1 MMRFLTLIEVLAL
14 HRRVIEQSGGAFGI
28 RDIGLLESAIAQPRM
43 TFGGEDLYPSLL
55 EKAAALW
62 FSIIM
67 SHPFVDGNKRTG
79 HAATET
85 FLVLNGIEIN
95 ASVDEQERV
104 VLAIASGEL
113 GREAFVEWLQ
123 QHTTPANNSNAADG

>member
-1 MMRFLTLIEVLAL
+1 MRFLTLIEVLEL

-43 TFGGEDLYPSLL
+43 TFDGEDLHPSLL
-55 EKAAALW
+55 EKAAALG

-67 SHPFVDGNKRTG
+67 NHPFVDGNKRTG
-79 HAATET
+79 HAATEI
-85 FLVLNGIEIN
+85 FLVLNGVEIN
-95 ASVDEQERV
+95 GSVDEQERV
-104 VLAIASGEL
+104 VLAIASGKL

-123 QHTTPANNSNAADG
+123 QHTIAR

>member
-1 MMRFLTLIEVLAL
+1 MIRFLTLIEVLEL
-14 HRRVIEQSGGAFGI
+14 HRQIIEQSGGAFGI

-55 EKAAALW
+55 EKAAALG

-67 SHPFVDGNKRTG
+67 NHPFVDGNKRIG
-79 HAATET
+79 HAATEI
-85 FLVLNGIEIN
+85 FLVLNGMEIN
-95 ASVDEQERV
+95 ASVDEQERM

-113 GREAFVEWLQ
+113 RGCLKSR
-123 QHTTPANNSNAADG
+123 S

>member
-1 MMRFLTLIEVLAL
+1 MRFLTLIEVLKV

-28 RDIGLLESAIAQPRM
+28 RDVGLLESAIAQPRM
-43 TFGGEDLYPSLL
+43 TFGGADLYPSLL
-55 EKAAALW
+55 EKAAALG

-67 SHPFVDGNKRTG
+67 NHPFVDGNKRTG

-85 FLVLNGIEIN
+85 FLVLNGMEIN
-95 ASVDEQERV
+95 ASVDEQERM

-123 QHTTPANNSNAADG
+123 GHATAS

>member
-1 MMRFLTLIEVLAL
+1 MRFLTLIEVLEL

-43 TFGGEDLYPSLL
+43 TFGEEDLYSSLL
-55 EKAAALW
+55 EKAAALG

-67 SHPFVDGNKRTG
+67 NHPFVDGNKRIG
-79 HAATET
+79 HAVTET
-85 FLVLNGIEIN
+85 FLILNGMEIN

-113 GREAFVEWLQ
+113 GREAFVEWLRK
-123 QHTTPANNSNAADG
+123 TTAN